1 MRMGGE
7 KQPLQRSLEG
17 SVEHFLMM
25 EETCVCMLRVRRG
38 RFNIG
43 GQRRVKGRPLE
54 MGSRT

>member
-25 EETCVCMLRVRRG
+25 EETCLHA
-38 RFNIG
+38 
-43 GQRRVKGRPLE
+43 KGKKGE
-54 MGSRT
+54 V